1 MTTAAFA
8 PKPQLILSWLIE
20 QQQKI
25 KMEPI
30 ASSTPEPSENAN
42 ISPSPPKMATK
53 VEKNGSQSAKER

>member
-20 QQQKI
+20 QQQKM

-30 ASSTPEPSENAN
+30 ASSTPEPSENN
-42 ISPSPPKMATK
+42 ISPSPPKIATK
-53 VEKNGSQSAKER
+53 AEKNGGGQSAKER